1 METVFKAM
9 EQAHGDISRERVKED
24 LRVLARDAEELLKA
38 TAGDMTDRAK
48 EARSRLG
55 EALEKAKVTCRRLEE
70 KTLVVAQSTDQLVRD
85 HPYEAIG
92 AAFGVGVLIGILIG
106 RRQSE

>member
-1 METVFKAM
+1 METVFNAM

-70 KTLVVAQSTDQLVRD
+70 KTIAAADSTDKAIRN
-85 HPYEAIG
+85 HPYESIG
-92 AAFGVGVLIGILIG
+92 VAFGVGVLIGILV
-106 RRQSE
+106 RRK